1 MAAPIRTR
9 FEPGGMR
16 RSAIWRGLLV
26 ALGGVVLGVVLW
38 IAGSVAAG
46 VGLIAIGLIAGAI
59 TGYGL
64 LTSLRPVTLVLGEAG
79 IDVTVSGR
87 PFSLAWS
94 DVEAWSLGD
103 WVLGRLRA
111 TVNPALVVWP
121 AAHVDDAGAGND
133 RPLWVSGGRCW
144 RLGRTRYLDG
154 TAEELEAAMTHFA
167 GDKQRPVGG

>member
-38 IAGSVAAG
+38 IAGSVVAG
-46 VGLIAIGLIAGAI
+46 VGLIAIGLVAGAI

-64 LTSLRPVTLVLGEAG
+64 LTSLRPVTLVLSDAG

-87 PFSLAWS
+87 PFSLACSPSGWRPPAPACE
-94 DVEAWSLGD
+94 EA
-103 WVLGRLRA
+103 GR
-111 TVNPALVVWP
+111 PGWP
-121 AAHVDDAGAGND
+121 AGSTT
-133 RPLWVSGGRCW
+133 P
-144 RLGRTRYLDG
+144 
-154 TAEELEAAMTHFA
+154 E
-167 GDKQRPVGG
+167 P